1 MTVSLSKIVNDPES
15 FKYENKSNNISS
27 TNKSNNYNY
36 KKEKTEVNIINK
48 EKPKKETIKS
58 NNYSYKKE
66 NNEVTKNNQGP
77 KREVIQSYKKVSNE
91 TNNDRF
97 GRNYNYY
104 ERKENVTSSKKA
116 ETRQRMREPIQV
128 QKGQKYTKTENTSS
142 YTSNL
147 PGKEVKTVFKSYKK
161 EVIGNNNNM
170 KSSSNTAT
178 KQYNANYKRSGN
190 H

>member
-1 MTVSLSKIVNDPES
+1 
-15 FKYENKSNNISS
+15 
-27 TNKSNNYNY
+27 
-36 KKEKTEVNIINK
+36 
-48 EKPKKETIKS
+48 
-58 NNYSYKKE
+58 
-66 NNEVTKNNQGP
+66 
-77 KREVIQSYKKVSNE
+77 
-91 TNNDRF
+91 
-97 GRNYNYY
+97 
-104 ERKENVTSSKKA
+104 
-116 ETRQRMREPIQV
+116 MREPIQV

-161 EVIGNNNNM
+161 EVIGNNNNV